1 MEILSI
7 VTLVI
12 VAPAYVTVNATSVIT
27 TTIMEITLTATL
39 VIAALTFVII
49 SVASVLTITI
59 MVATLAETMPS
70 LTAIPAVV
78 LMSAVKISVT
88 SAITIMMDGE
98 LDQMGVLM
106 PEMLGDQIKAT
117 MNLEILQS
125 ILMHKKKIVLFCP
138 KVLFK

>member
-27 TTIMEITLTATL
+27 TTMEIMLTAIL
-39 VIAALTFVII
+39 VIVALTLVII
-49 SVASVLTITI
+49 SVASVLTITT
-59 MVATLAETMPS
+59 MVATLAETVPS
-70 LTAIPAVV
+70 LTAILAVV

-88 SAITIMMDGE
+88 SVITIMMDGE
-98 LDQMGVLM
+98 LDQMGVLV
-106 PEMLGDQIKAT
+106 PEILGDQIKAT

-125 ILMHKKKIVLFCP
+125 ILMLKKKIVLFCP
-138 KVLFK
+138 KVVFK